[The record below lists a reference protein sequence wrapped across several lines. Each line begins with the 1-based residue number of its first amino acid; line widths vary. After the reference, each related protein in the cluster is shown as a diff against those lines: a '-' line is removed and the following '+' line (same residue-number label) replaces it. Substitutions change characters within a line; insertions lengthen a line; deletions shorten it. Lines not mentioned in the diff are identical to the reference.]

1 LRGNRPRGSVEP
13 GRRSESPAE
22 DRFDLKPTSVRGA
35 LVAESVVGKRRLGE
49 SLRKSRMETWPPRPG
64 GCDSQAGQAAVC
76 EFVKLASTRLE
87 TRRRG

>member
-1 LRGNRPRGSVEP
+1 M
-13 GRRSESPAE
+13 
-22 DRFDLKPTSVRGA
+22 
-35 LVAESVVGKRRLGE
+35 VAESVVGKRGLGE
-49 SLRKSRMETWPPRPG
+49 PPRDSPMETWPPRPG